1 MGPAGPARPNERGFG
16 PREKN
21 SVSKRVGF
29 GLWAKTRTRPVA
41 IPSINGFVAVLTP
54 KEASKL
60 SSNKQKH
67 HMDLFPI
74 INLCFFFNLYLI
86 LKQWFQTELKEVVS
100 VYQSNPR
107 KYSLYTTRSWEF
119 LGLEQGE
126 TKPIKANSYS
136 GGKKKKGKAGRFH
149 KLDLPI
155 PQLF

>member
-1 MGPAGPARPNERGFG
+1 MGNGHSFFFFFGWATIWAVDWAQIWQGLMGPAGPARPNGRGFG

-21 SVSKRVGF
+21 SISKRAGF

-60 SSNKQKH
+60 SNNKQKH

-86 LKQWFQTELKEVVS
+86 LKQWF
-100 VYQSNPR
+100 
-107 KYSLYTTRSWEF
+107 
-119 LGLEQGE
+119 
-126 TKPIKANSYS
+126 
-136 GGKKKKGKAGRFH
+136 
-149 KLDLPI
+149 
-155 PQLF
+155 